1 MRRGLLFVIAGL
13 LITSAFVLA
22 QEPEWP
28 LRISSYF
35 RLKGGSSRFCVDPT
49 RNAILFDG
57 GAYDTYVTSDEG
69 RSWRTIFDIKMFY
82 IDNSTS
88 WMIDQTGRWYYEG
101 RVYGK
106 FTVNLVSEHGG
117 DSLRYLLIDT
127 GYMGKNRVWG
137 EAMPRLVPPNAVVFD
152 ATGRPDTGQGI
163 YFTTDA
169 GRSFRKFQGMT
180 TNRSVM
186 FLRPVR
192 PGAFAVIDSA
202 WNAIEVD
209 VNTGAMTTTNVTAR
223 HQYVRLADNTVVQG
237 GSGFL
242 QIRRPTDTAF
252 TVHRTYVDPVSGLE
266 RPMGASYIGLVND
279 TLALILGTAGETFI
293 VGQRQGLRVLNAP
306 IFRTRY
312 QTVIAVG
319 FYKDLVITT
328 ACIPEGTAAAGNEY
342 TVYNVR
348 TGVHSVH
355 RHPGYSSPMPF
366 LGDLSSYQIIP
377 VTEQEWLASFRVGEF
392 LRTTNA
398 GATWSYVE
406 SIEQDPQWGQAWVG
420 LARLFPRGDG
430 SMATMTDQGRL
441 MIDRATT
448 GKWEVVLPGLFTHKQ
463 RLPPNYTEAFTR
475 TNLTFGDDFAG
486 RYRHRY
492 GPSTVFFPKPDE
504 CWVSGDALTRYTADG
519 QFIDTLL
526 HRKARYI
533 KRISP
538 SLIAASMDSL
548 YFTFNEGKE
557 WVYVGY
563 MLPKYTDGTAR
574 PTAGVG
580 DLVQAD
586 DGSIILGLRGMK
598 VADQDGSLR
607 DSIPGGL
614 MISTN
619 GGNTWIRTG
628 AEIDR
633 GLYVSSLHKTANG
646 TLLCMA
652 SEVNID
658 LWYVNPIDGEYRR
671 YENGAGPEAIFKLE
685 RTFIYRS
692 TDHGRTWTSAFIF
705 PDRERLGQTDIRFAA
720 MPDGRVLAIH
730 PSFGIAISAND
741 GRTWS
746 IGDPLN
752 IGNPIIND
760 VVFTDDGYVHFA
772 TDEGYARLRIENIV
786 SVQDDRRVAVGDL
799 DAHVT
804 SDGMLRMS
812 SDDEIT
818 SVTISA
824 IDGRVMTTR
833 ACHANGVD
841 VDMAAWPRGA
851 YLVMAT
857 TSAGPRRSLV
867 VR

>member
-1 MRRGLLFVIAGL
+1 MRRCCL
-13 LITSAFVLA
+13 LIIASLLVGTAYVHT

-28 LRISSYF
+28 MRIPSYF

-57 GAYDTYVTSDEG
+57 GAYDTYVTSNDG
-69 RSWRTIFDIKMFY
+69 RSWRTVFDIKMFY
-82 IDNSTS
+82 IDNATS
-88 WMIDQTGRWYYEG
+88 WMFDQTGRWFYEG

-106 FTVNLVSEHGG
+106 LPVNLVSENGG

-137 EAMPRLVPPNAVVFD
+137 EVPPRMVPPNAVVFD
-152 ATGRPDTGQGI
+152 ASGRPDTGQGI

-180 TNRSVM
+180 INRSIM
-186 FLRPVR
+186 FLRPVK

-202 WNAIEVD
+202 WNAVEVD
-209 VNTGAMTTTNVTAR
+209 VNSGASTTTDVSAR
-223 HQYVRLADNTVVQG
+223 HQYVRLSDNTVVQG
-237 GSGFL
+237 GSGFI
-242 QIRRPTDTAF
+242 QIRRPPDTAF
-252 TVHRTYVDPVSGLE
+252 TVLQTYPDPSSGTQ
-266 RPMGASYIGLVND
+266 RPIGARYIGLVND
-279 TLALILGTAGETFI
+279 TLALILGTAGETFV
-293 VGQRQGLRVLNAP
+293 VGQRQGLRILNAP
-306 IFRTRY
+306 VYRTRY
-312 QTVIAVG
+312 QAVIAVG
-319 FYKDLVITT
+319 IYKDLMITT
-328 ACIPEGTAAAGNEY
+328 ACIPEGTAEAGNEY

-348 TGVHSVH
+348 TGEHSVH
-355 RHPGYSSPMPF
+355 RHPGYSDPLPMLDHLAAF
-366 LGDLSSYQIIP
+366 KIVP
-377 VTEQEWLASFRVGEF
+377 VSEREWLASFRVGEF

-398 GATWSYVE
+398 GATWTYVDN
-406 SIEQDPQWGQAWVG
+406 IDQDAQWGDAWVG
-420 LARLFPRGDG
+420 LERLFPRGDG
-430 SMATMTDQGRL
+430 SMAVVTDRGRL
-441 MIDRATT
+441 MIDRAKA
-448 GKWEVVLPGLFTHKQ
+448 GQWEVVLPGLFTH
-463 RLPPNYTEAFTR
+463 RLQLPRNQISIFTGSR
-475 TNLTFGDDFAG
+475 VAYADDHAG
-486 RYRHRY
+486 QYRHRY
-492 GPSTVFFPKPDE
+492 GPSTAFFPKPDE

-519 QFIDTLL
+519 VFIDTLL

-548 YFTFNEGKE
+548 YFSFNEGKE

-619 GGNTWIRTG
+619 GGNTWVRTG
-628 AEIDR
+628 SEIDR

-658 LWYVNPIDGEYRR
+658 LWYVDRDGEYRR
-671 YENGAGPEAIFKLE
+671 YEDGTGPEGIFKLD
-685 RTFIYRS
+685 RSFIYRS
-692 TDHGRTWTSAFIF
+692 TDHGRTWSSVFIS
-705 PDRERLGQTDIRFAA
+705 PDRERLGRTDIRFAA
-720 MPDGRVLAIH
+720 MPDGRVLALH

-746 IGDPLN
+746 VGDPLN
-752 IGNPIIND
+752 IGDPVIND
-760 VVFTDDGYVHFA
+760 VVFTDDGFVHFA

-786 SVQDDRRVAVGDL
+786 SVQDERHVAVGDMQ
-799 DAHVT
+799 ARVT
-804 SDGMLRMS
+804 PDGQLRLS
-812 SDDEIT
+812 SADEIIT
-818 SVTISA
+818 VTVSA
-824 IDGRVMTTR
+824 IDGRVMCTQ
-833 ACHANGVD
+833 ACKANSAEI
-841 VDMAAWPRGA
+841 DMTSWPRGA

-857 TSAGPRRSLV
+857 TLAGPRRSLV